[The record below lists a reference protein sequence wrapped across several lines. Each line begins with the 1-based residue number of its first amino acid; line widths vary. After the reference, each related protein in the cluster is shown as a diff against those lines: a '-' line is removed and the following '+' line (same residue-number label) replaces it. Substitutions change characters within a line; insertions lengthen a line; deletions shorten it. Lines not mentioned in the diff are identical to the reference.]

1 MEASLLA
8 KVRLPK
14 LIKPKT
20 QWKTSEK
27 RKYHNRPGNPNLYKQ
42 LVKTAVYMDAE
53 DLLFAKAYAR
63 MAGTTVSRLIV
74 GLLRTFKKQSAN
86 QKKASRSHVPSS
98 RNTESKPRRDDSTPL
113 QPPA

>member
-1 MEASLLA
+1 MA

-63 MAGTTVSRLIV
+63 MMKTTVSRLIV

-86 QKKASRSHVPSS
+86 QKKASRSDVPSS
-98 RNTESKPRRDDSTPL
+98 RNIESKPHRDASTPL